1 MKKKRDYALS
11 NHWNPWRK
19 MLIFKNILVIFI
31 LSLSGNVQGQQ
42 RTKVTIDLKNV
53 TLNEIIT
60 ELKKQTDYDFF
71 YNSELAKSKGQISVK
86 GENKEVKQ
94 LLDEI
99 LPKLGLEYAIQQN
112 LISIREK
119 KTIEL
124 IKIEGKVT
132 DEKGIPI
139 PGATVIIHGTTQGS
153 ATDAEGRFTIPV
165 KPDDILQVSFIGYKT
180 EVVPIKGKTKIN
192 VTLNPTAE
200 NLEEVAVVAFGT
212 QKKKALFQQSP
223 QCDPWT

>member
-11 NHWNPWRK
+11 NQWNPWRK
-19 MLIFKNILVIFI
+19 MLIFKNILVIFV
-31 LSLSGNVQGQQ
+31 LSLAINAQGQQ
-42 RTKVTIDLKNV
+42 RTKVTLDLKNI
-53 TLNEIIT
+53 TLNEINT

-86 GENKEVKQ
+86 AENKEVKQ

-139 PGATVIIHGTTQGS
+139 PGATAEPTTMPSPRYPIPSPILVLGIYREASEIWHVPDKAKPIPLII
-153 ATDAEGRFTIPV
+153 R
-165 KPDDILQVSFIGYKT
+165 
-180 EVVPIKGKTKIN
+180 
-192 VTLNPTAE
+192 NPTKR
-200 NLEEVAVVAFGT
+200 GI
-212 QKKKALFQQSP
+212 
-223 QCDPWT
+223 

>member
-11 NHWNPWRK
+11 NQWNPWRK
-19 MLIFKNILVIFI
+19 MLIFKNILVIFV
-31 LSLSGNVQGQQ
+31 LSLAINAQGQQ
-42 RTKVTIDLKNV
+42 RTKVTLDLKNV

-86 GENKEVKQ
+86 AENKEVKQ

-132 DEKGIPI
+132 DEQE
-139 PGATVIIHGTTQGS
+139 AFLTEWNT
-153 ATDAEGRFTIPV
+153 
-165 KPDDILQVSFIGYKT
+165 KPDGSGISYYPGELLSMPEQDI
-180 EVVPIKGKTKIN
+180 
-192 VTLNPTAE
+192 TLYAQYGQPSYALKFELNG
-200 NLEEVAVVAFGT
+200 GT
-212 QKKKALFQQSP
+212 LSDDIILPDTYSPKDQITVMAIRLFMQNGR
-223 QCDPWT
+223 

>member
-11 NHWNPWRK
+11 NQWNPWRK
-19 MLIFKNILVIFI
+19 MLIFKNILVIFV
-31 LSLSGNVQGQQ
+31 LSLAINAQGQQ
-42 RTKVTIDLKNV
+42 RTKVTLDLKNV

-86 GENKEVKQ
+86 AENKEVKQ

-139 PGATVIIHGTTQGS
+139 PGATVIMEQHKVPQQIQKGNLLFPS
-153 ATDAEGRFTIPV
+153 NRTIYCKSLLLAIKPKLFLLKV
-165 KPDDILQVSFIGYKT
+165 KQR
-180 EVVPIKGKTKIN
+180 
-192 VTLNPTAE
+192 
-200 NLEEVAVVAFGT
+200 
-212 QKKKALFQQSP
+212 
-223 QCDPWT
+223 